1 MTMSETFRDALHG
14 RPVQFPPS
22 VQRKVRMMHSDIAYL
37 GVAKVLEAVA
47 EADLTRPDRKHRNR
61 DVYFRRGVGPSA
73 WLCVVVE
80 YDGDQQGSV
89 VTAFARRRLPGW
101 V

>member
-1 MTMSETFRDALHG
+1 MSETFRDALHG
-14 RPVQFPPS
+14 RPVQFPLS
-22 VQRKVRMMHSDIAYL
+22 VQRKVRMMHFDIAYL
-37 GVAKVLEAVA
+37 GASEVLAAVA
-47 EADLTRPDRKHRNR
+47 QADLIRPDRKHRNR
-61 DVYFRRGVGPSA
+61 DVYFRRGVGPSS

-80 YDGDQQGSV
+80 YDCHQQGSV